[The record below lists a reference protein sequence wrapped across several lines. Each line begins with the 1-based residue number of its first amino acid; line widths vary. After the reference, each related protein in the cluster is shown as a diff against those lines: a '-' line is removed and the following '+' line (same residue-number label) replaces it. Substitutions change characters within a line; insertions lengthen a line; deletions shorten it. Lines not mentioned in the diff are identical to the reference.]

1 VRRGSDLVTAGTAT
15 RRTVRAIAQDVRE
28 GRRTPQDELESAL
41 ARMDAVE
48 PAVRAFVSVD
58 PGGLRAEAAELSEEA
73 ARGRLR
79 GPLHGVPIAVKDLI
93 DVRGHATRA
102 GSRVTDDRP
111 VAADAPAVQRLREA
125 GALLLG
131 KTATHEFAHGVTT
144 PPTRNP
150 WDLSRIPGGSSGGSA
165 AAVAA
170 GECAAALGSD
180 TGGSIRVPAALCGVS
195 GLRPGRG
202 NIPADGCLP
211 FSARLDTVGPLAADA
226 RDLALLFEV
235 LADTPCRLD
244 ADLADLRVGTVPG
257 HRLGEVDPEILAAVD
272 EAVSVLAAA
281 GATPGAV
288 DLPPFSAWSAPRAT
302 YVLHDFLAV
311 HRNRGWYPARRE
323 RYSAEVASYLA
334 HAESITAEAR
344 DAAVAELERLEGE
357 LRAGLAGV
365 DVLVLPTTAIAAPPV
380 ADAAYRADGDG
391 RAPLVGTLMRLCGPF
406 SWCGLAAA
414 SVPCGLTATGLPIG
428 LQLVGLDV
436 QAVLSAAAMFQEL
449 TEHHLRTPAIPEPA
463 GLARV

>member
-1 VRRGSDLVTAGTAT
+1 VTAGTAT
-15 RRTVRAIAQDVRE
+15 RRTVRAIAQDVRD
-28 GRRTPQDELESAL
+28 GRRTPLEELESAL
-41 ARMDAVE
+41 TRMDAVE

-58 PGGLRAEAAELSEEA
+58 PHGLRAEAGELTEEA
-73 ARGRLR
+73 ARGRFR

-111 VAADAPAVQRLREA
+111 AAADAPAVQRLREA

-131 KTATHEFAHGVTT
+131 KTATHEFAHGVAT

-180 TGGSIRVPAALCGVS
+180 TGGSVRVPSALCGVS

-202 NIPADGCLP
+202 NIPADGCVP

-235 LADTPCRLD
+235 LAGTPCRLD
-244 ADLADLRVGTVPG
+244 ADLAGLRLGTVPDD
-257 HRLGEVDPEILAAVD
+257 RLGEVDPEILAAVD
-272 EAVSVLAAA
+272 DAVSVLAAA

-288 DLPPFSAWSAPRAT
+288 DVPPFAAWSAPRTT
-302 YVLHDFLAV
+302 YVLHDFLTV
-311 HRNRGWYPARRE
+311 HRDRGWYPASRD

-344 DAAVAELERLEGE
+344 DAAVAEMERLENE
-357 LRAGLAGV
+357 LRAALAGI
-365 DVLVLPTTAIAAPPV
+365 DVLALPTTAITAPPV
-380 ADAAYRADGDG
+380 AEAEFRADGHG

-406 SWCGLAAA
+406 SWCGMAAV
-414 SVPCGLTATGLPIG
+414 SVPCGLTAEGLPIG
-428 LQLVGLDV
+428 LQLVGRDV
-436 QAVLSAAAMFQEL
+436 PTVLSVAARFQAL
-449 TEHHLRTPAIPEPA
+449 TDHHLRAPPLPEPA
-463 GLARV
+463 ALRA

>member
-1 VRRGSDLVTAGTAT
+1 
-15 RRTVRAIAQDVRE
+15 VRAIAQDVQQ
-28 GRRTPQDELESAL
+28 GRRTPLEELESAL
-41 ARMDAVE
+41 SRMDAVE
-48 PAVRAFVSVD
+48 AAVRAFVSVD
-58 PGGLRAEAAELSEEA
+58 PHGLRAEAAALAKEA
-73 ARGRLR
+73 ARGRFR

-102 GSRVTDDRP
+102 GSRLTEDRP
-111 VAADAPAVQRLREA
+111 ATADAPVVQRLREA

-202 NIPADGCLP
+202 DVPAEGCLP
-211 FSARLDTVGPLAADA
+211 FSARLDTVGPLGADA

-235 LADTPCRLD
+235 LADTPCRLE
-244 ADLADLRVGTVPG
+244 ADLVCLRMGTVPG
-257 HRLGEVDPEILAAVD
+257 DRLGEVDPEILAAVD
-272 EAVSVLAAA
+272 DAVSVLAAA
-281 GATPGAV
+281 GATPDAV
-288 DLPPFSAWSAPRAT
+288 DVPPFAAWSAPRTT
-302 YVLHDFLAV
+302 YVLHDFLTV
-311 HRNRGWYPARRE
+311 HRDRGWYPVGRD

-344 DAAVAELERLEGE
+344 NAAVAELERLEGE
-357 LRAGLAGV
+357 LLAGLAGV

-380 ADAAYRADGDG
+380 ADAEFRADGDG

-406 SWCGLAAA
+406 SWCGLTAV

-428 LQLVGLDV
+428 LQLVGRDV
-436 QAVLSAAAMFQEL
+436 QAVLSAASRFQEL
-449 TEHHLRTPAIPEPA
+449 TDHHLQTPAIPEPTD
-463 GLARV
+463 LARV